1 MGLSL
6 NQALNTASMGLS
18 AAEKNINVIGNNL
31 SNANTTGFKS
41 NRADFADIFYRT
53 YTYGNAPYATNA
65 GANPEQIGLG
75 VRLTG
80 VSTDFSQGTIK
91 DGMTAT
97 DMAIQGDGFFI
108 LQPDPNNPN
117 LRYYTRDGV
126 MKRNAAGELIST
138 NGQYVMG
145 YTVNDK
151 FQIQTDK
158 LSKLTIPLG
167 EMKIAEATENV
178 VLDGL
183 LNATGDAATQGT
195 VIVSDTLTDL
205 SKSSPGSDTLTTA
218 TVAKPNVE
226 MNSTT
231 GTGQA
236 GTGNLEPGDY
246 LYRFVYVDVNGVESD
261 YSAPIEVTVNEGQN
275 SVQLTGLPPGN
286 NAYTALRI
294 YRADAPDNPTDPGVF
309 YQLSDLSLANNPTT
323 YTDTTAREEIVDAKN
338 ELDQARLNGSYSY
351 YVTYFDANGN
361 ESRPSALSSP
371 ITVNGGKI
379 ELSDIP
385 TVDPANHP
393 DGWIGRNIYRSTADN
408 PEEFYKVTGFSN
420 MDENVSYIDSIPDSE
435 LKQGTPLSKAGR
447 GNVLANESTKL
458 VDIGKMRDDGTFM
471 PQFEVGT
478 LEYTPNKGQADL
490 KTQSL
495 QITGQTTVAQYLKF
509 LEQSLGLRTGSTD
522 NIPPDQGA
530 IGQLVNGGK
539 PGAEIKNGSI
549 FILGNTGTKNAIDI
563 DPGNFKIQT
572 ADGVKTVGID
582 FGAIQQATGESLTM
596 TMEVYD
602 SLGTPVNVKMTL
614 VLQEKTD
621 TETIYRWYAD
631 SNDNQ
636 PMVGND
642 IGLGTGLIRFDSHGK
657 YIDATNTNITVQ
669 RTDLASQ
676 SPMNFSFD
684 MDLSSVAALSTTK
697 PDMTMKSQDGAG
709 AGILIDFTIGN
720 DGIIHGIFSSNVVR
734 PLGQVLL
741 ATFINNE
748 GLVRRGD
755 NLFQEGLASG
765 QGKINV
771 PGTGTSGTIKG
782 NSIEL
787 SNTNIGRELID
798 MILASTMYQ
807 ANAKIITT
815 TNVMMDALLR
825 AVS

>member
-6 NQALNTASMGLS
+6 NQALNTASMGMS
-18 AAEKNINVIGNNL
+18 AAESNINVIGNNL
-31 SNANTTGFKS
+31 SNANTTGFKA

-53 YTYGNAPYATNA
+53 YSYGSAPYATNA

-80 VSTDFSQGTIK
+80 VTTDFSQGTIK
-91 DGMTAT
+91 DGMTST

-117 LRYYTRDGV
+117 LRYFTRDGV
-126 MKRNAAGELIST
+126 MKRNAAGELVSS

-145 YTVNDK
+145 YTINDK
-151 FQIQTDK
+151 FQLQTDK
-158 LSKLTIPLG
+158 LSKLSIPLG
-167 EMKIAEATENV
+167 EMKIAEATEHV

-183 LNATGDAATQGT
+183 LNATGDNATQGT
-195 VIVSDTLTDL
+195 VIVSDMLSDL
-205 SKSSPGSDTLTTA
+205 SKSSPGFESLA
-218 TVAKPNVE
+218 VSTVSKPNVE
-226 MNSTT
+226 LLSTTATGQT
-231 GTGQA
+231 GTGSLD
-236 GTGNLEPGDY
+236 TGDY
-246 LYRFVYVDVNGVESD
+246 IYRFVFVDAAGNESD
-261 YSAPIEVTVNEGQN
+261 YSAPIHAAVQEGEN
-275 SVQLTGLPPGN
+275 SVLLTGLPPAN
-286 NAYTALRI
+286 DAYTTLRI
-294 YRADAPDNPTDPGVF
+294 YRADAPENPTDPGVF
-309 YQLSDLSLANNPTT
+309 YKLADLSLAGNPTE
-323 YTDTTAREEIVDAKN
+323 YTDTTAREAIVDEKN
-338 ELDQARLNGSYSY
+338 ELDQARLSGRYTY

-371 ITVNGGKI
+371 ITTSGGKV

-385 TVDPANHP
+385 AVGSENP
-393 DGWIGRNIYRSTADN
+393 DGWIGRNIYRCTADN
-408 PEEFYKVTGFSN
+408 SEEFFKVTTIADMNPGTKF
-420 MDENVSYIDSIPDSE
+420 IDSLPDST
-435 LKQGTPLSKAGR
+435 LKLNTPLSKAGL

-458 VDIGKMRDDGTFM
+458 VNLGKMQDDGTFQ
-471 PQFEVGT
+471 PQFQVGT
-478 LEYTPNKGQADL
+478 LEFTPNKGGANL

-495 QITGQTTVAQYLKF
+495 QITEQTTVAEYLRF
-509 LEQSLGLRTGSTD
+509 LEQSLGLRTGNSD
-522 NIPPDQGA
+522 SIPPDQGA
-530 IGQLVNGGK
+530 FGQLINDGK

-549 FILGNTGTKNAIDI
+549 FILGNSGTKNAIDV
-563 DPGNFKIQT
+563 DAGDFKLRT
-572 ADGVKTVGID
+572 TSGVKAVGID
-582 FGAIQQATGESLTM
+582 YGAIQQATGESLSM

-636 PMVGND
+636 PLVGNE

-669 RTDLASQ
+669 RTDLASK

-684 MDLSSVAALSTTK
+684 MALSSVAALSTTK

-709 AGILIDFTIGN
+709 AGILIDFTIGT
-720 DGIIHGIFSSNVVR
+720 DGVIHGIFSSNVVR

-741 ATFINNE
+741 ATFINDE
-748 GLVRRGD
+748 GLVRQGD
-755 NLFQEGLASG
+755 NLFREGLASG
-765 QGKINV
+765 HAKIGV
-771 PGTGTSGTIKG
+771 PGTGTAGVIRG

-825 AVS
+825 AVG

>member
-6 NQALNTASMGLS
+6 NQALNTASMGMS

-31 SNANTTGFKS
+31 SNANTTGFKA

-91 DGMTAT
+91 DGMTPT

-145 YTVNDK
+145 YTVNSK
-151 FQIQTDK
+151 FQIQDDK

-167 EMKIAEATENV
+167 EMKIAEATEHV

-183 LNATGDAATQGT
+183 LNATGDDATQGT
-195 VIVSDTLTDL
+195 VIVSDTLSDM
-205 SKSSPGSDTLTTA
+205 SKSSPGSDALTA
-218 TVAKPNVE
+218 ETVSRPNVE
-226 MNSTT
+226 INATT
-231 GTGQA
+231 GTGQTGA
-236 GTGNLEPGDY
+236 GNLTEGDY
-246 LYRFVYVDVNGVESD
+246 LYRFVYVDANGIESD
-261 YSAPIEVTVNEGQN
+261 YSAPIHVSVQEGE
-275 SVQLTGLPPGN
+275 SSIQLTGLPPAN
-286 NAYTALRI
+286 SAYTTLRI
-294 YRADAPDNPTDPGVF
+294 YRADAPENPADPGVF
-309 YQLSDLSLANNPTT
+309 YRLTDLSLAGNPTQ
-323 YTDTTAREEIVDAKN
+323 YTDTTARENIVDEKN
-338 ELDQARLNGSYSY
+338 ELDQARLSGRYSY
-351 YVTYFDANGN
+351 YVTYFDADGN
-361 ESRPSALSSP
+361 ESRPSTLSNQ
-371 ITVNGGKI
+371 ITVSGGKI
-379 ELSDIP
+379 ELDLP
-385 TVDPANHP
+385 AVDLADNP
-393 DGWIGRNIYRSTADN
+393 DRWIGRNIYRCTADD
-408 PEEFYKVTGFSN
+408 PEEFYKITGFTN
-420 MDENVSYIDSIPDSE
+420 LNENVSFIDNLSDTD
-435 LKQGTPLSKAGR
+435 LKLNTPLSKAGR
-447 GNVLANESTKL
+447 GNVLAGESTKL
-458 VDIGKMRDDGTFM
+458 VDLGKMRDDGTFAT
-471 PQFEVGT
+471 QFQTGT
-478 LEYTPNKGQADL
+478 LEFTPSKGEADL

-495 QITGQTTVAQYLKF
+495 QITANTTVAEYLRF
-509 LEQSLGLRTGSTD
+509 LEQSLGLRTGNTD
-522 NIPPDQGA
+522 NIPTDQGE
-530 IGQLVNGGK
+530 IGKLINGGR

-549 FILGNTGTKNAIDI
+549 FILGNSGTKNTIDL
-563 DPGNFKIQT
+563 DSGNFKLQT
-572 ADGVKTVGID
+572 SDGVKSVGID
-582 FGAIQQATGESLTM
+582 YGAIQEATGESLTM

-614 VLQEKTD
+614 VLQEKTE

-631 SNDNQ
+631 SGDNQ
-636 PMVGND
+636 PMVGSQ
-642 IGLGTGLIRFDSHGK
+642 IGLGTGIIRFDSHGK

-669 RTDLASQ
+669 RMDLASR

-684 MDLSSVAALSTTK
+684 MDLSSVAALSTTR

-720 DGIIHGIFSSNVVR
+720 DGVIHGIFSSNVVR
-734 PLGQVLL
+734 PLGQVVL

-765 QGKINV
+765 KATINK
-771 PGTGTSGTIKG
+771 PGSGTSGTIKG
-782 NSIEL
+782 YSIEL

-807 ANAKIITT
+807 ANAKIVTT
-815 TNVMMDALLR
+815 TNIMMDALLR